1 MQRKMG
7 KEFVSVV
14 LPVYNREKTIRRAID
29 SVLAQTYASLEL
41 LVVDDGSTD
50 NTLKIVQSYSDER
63 IKLICREHGGA
74 NKARNTGVAN
84 ATGAYIAFQDSDDE
98 WISNKL
104 EMQLAFMKT
113 KGYLACFSPY
123 YLHDED
129 KVLIIPQDYQEK
141 DRYQGRLAD
150 MLKSHNVVG
159 TPTLI
164 LAKEAISL
172 FHGEIFDETLPRL
185 QEYEMLIRLV
195 QLTDIGYM
203 EIPLVNAY
211 RNADNISN
219 KGLDLYAAA
228 GRILKKHG
236 DFLDVRS
243 FLDFYLVKKAEY
255 EEISRLIE
263 GTEVMQ
269 NIAGTYV
276 GDLKA
281 EVITYLHSRL
291 THQNTVLKKLFL
303 AETGALR
310 RRKFVIYGT
319 GAVAMDFYKKVC
331 GQGIRPDGFIVTD
344 TGGAVPETID
354 GNLVSAAEDYVLR
367 DILVVVC
374 VSFRYQQDI
383 LDNLIRMG
391 YSDICIYTNS

>member
-1 MQRKMG
+1 MAE
-7 KEFVSVV
+7 EFVSVV
-14 LPVYNREKTIRRAID
+14 LPVYNREKTIKRAID

-50 NTLKIVQSYSDER
+50 STLEIVQSYTDER
-63 IKLICREHGGA
+63 LKLVCQEHGGA
-74 NKARNTGVAN
+74 NRARNTGVAN
-84 ATGAYIAFQDSDDE
+84 AKGTHIAFQDSDDE
-98 WISNKL
+98 WIPNKL

-123 YLHDED
+123 YLHEKD
-129 KVLIIPQDYQEK
+129 KVLIIPQDYQDKE
-141 DRYQGRLAD
+141 RYQGRLAD

-172 FHGEIFDETLPRL
+172 LHGEVFDETLPRL

-203 EIPLVNAY
+203 EIPLVNAH
-211 RNADNISN
+211 RDADNISN
-219 KGLDLYAAA
+219 KGLHLYEAA

-236 DFLDVRS
+236 AFLDVRS
-243 FLDFYLVKKAEY
+243 FLDFYLVKTAEY
-255 EEISRLIE
+255 EEISRLLE
-263 GTEVMQ
+263 GIAVMQ
-269 NIAGTYV
+269 DIAGTCA

-303 AETGALR
+303 AETGSLR

-331 GQGIRPDGFIVTD
+331 GQGIRPGGFIVTD
-344 TGGAVPETID
+344 IDGAVPETVD
-354 GNLVSAAEDYVLR
+354 GNLVSAAEDYALR

-374 VSFRYQQDI
+374 VSSRYQQDI
-383 LDNLIRMG
+383 LNNLIRLG